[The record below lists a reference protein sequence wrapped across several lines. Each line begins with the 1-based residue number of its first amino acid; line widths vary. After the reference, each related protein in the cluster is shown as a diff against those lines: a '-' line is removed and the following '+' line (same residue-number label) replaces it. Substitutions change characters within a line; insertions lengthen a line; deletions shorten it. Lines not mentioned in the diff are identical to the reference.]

1 MSRSREAAPPPAA
14 AAAPA
19 PAPAPAPAG
28 APAPAPALSA
38 IVVAYE
44 SEALVERCLRALA
57 PAAGTRALE
66 VLVVDNGSADGTAAR
81 AEAVLAAPGAPPGTV
96 IRLGANRG
104 FAAAA
109 NAGAARARGRLLVFV
124 NTDAFPDPGALETV
138 AALFDADAPGGEERR
153 EERAAL
159 APGDVALASGVLVYP
174 DGRRQRTAPEL
185 PRRRPLPEGPVDVS
199 HLRGACLVASAAAF
213 RALGGFDERFFFYL
227 EETDLCL
234 RARAAGLRVV
244 LHPGARV
251 VHLGGATAARFAAQ
265 ARVERDTGR
274 ALLRAKHALGPP
286 APVAAL
292 ADGLGALGRAAGAAA
307 ATAATLGLVPALR
320 RRAADALY
328 VCAWHLRGRPDGW
341 GLKRG

>member
-1 MSRSREAAPPPAA
+1 VSALRQAAGG
-14 AAAPA
+14 AAPA
-19 PAPAPAPAG
+19 PE
-28 APAPAPALSA
+28 LSA

-57 PAAGTRALE
+57 PAAGGRALE
-66 VLVVDNGSADGTAAR
+66 VLVMDNGSSDATVAR
-81 AEAVLAAPGAPPGTV
+81 AEAVLAAPGAPAGAV
-96 IRLGANRG
+96 VRLGANRG

-124 NTDAFPDPGALETV
+124 NTDAFPDPGALDTV
-138 AALFDADAPGGEERR
+138 AALFDAGADAARAHASAAPG
-153 EERAAL
+153 
-159 APGDVALASGVLVYP
+159 PGAVALASGVLVYP

-185 PRRRPLPEGPVDVS
+185 PRRRPLPDGPTDVS

-265 ARVERDTGR
+265 ARVERDAGR

-286 APVAAL
+286 APLAAL

-307 ATAATLGLVPALR
+307 A
-320 RRAADALY
+320 ADALY
-328 VCAWHLRGRPDGW
+328 VCAWHLRGRPEGW
-341 GLKRG
+341 GLKQSS